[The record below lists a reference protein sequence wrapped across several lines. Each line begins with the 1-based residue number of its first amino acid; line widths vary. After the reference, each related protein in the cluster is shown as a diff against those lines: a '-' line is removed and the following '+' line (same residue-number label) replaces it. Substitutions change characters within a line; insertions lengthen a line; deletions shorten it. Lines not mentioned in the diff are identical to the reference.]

1 MYESK
6 KMNVMRTNT
15 LTPGVEWCNEAFEK
29 ADVIVY
35 DNLFF
40 KKEKLEPNNNS
51 IYFSSITIID
61 TTITFRRLMV
71 VKNTTRLKLLI
82 RSIDVK

>member
-1 MYESK
+1 MFETK

-40 KKEKLEPNNNS
+40 KKEKLEPDNNL
-51 IYFSSITIID
+51 IYFLSITIID
-61 TTITFRRLMV
+61 LTITFRRITY
-71 VKNTTRLKLLI
+71 VKCNY
-82 RSIDVK
+82 